1 MMHAVFTIVFALLV
15 WWLGT
20 SLVLI
25 VGRLASGDGRLGKA
39 ICVAL
44 YGLSLYGVA
53 TTQQLAGVHPA
64 FASFTLAVILWG
76 TLEFSYLRGWLTGPV
91 PLACPPGLSLGK
103 RFVAGI
109 RTSLHHELAVLA
121 TVALLLAFSVTAVT
135 QIGLA
140 TFVLLWLMR
149 WSAKLN
155 LFLGVRNFNTE
166 MLPANMRYLSTY
178 VRKASMNWL
187 FPVSVVAGGAA
198 LYYWVKPLLG
208 WQLTDLAQVESLL
221 LATLMVLALFEH
233 VLLMVPL
240 SDRWLWSWAMAEQN
254 KRMES

>member
-1 MMHAVFTIVFALLV
+1 MHALFTIVFALLV

-20 SLVLI
+20 SLVLL
-25 VGRLASGDGRLGKA
+25 VGRLSTGEGPLGRA
-39 ICVAL
+39 ICAGLYAL
-44 YGLSLYGVA
+44 S
-53 TTQQLAGVHPA
+53 LAGVIVTQQMDGIHPA
-64 FASFTLAVILWG
+64 FASFTLSVILWG
-76 TLEFSYLRGWLTGPV
+76 TLEFSYLRGWLTGPA
-91 PLACPPGLSLGK
+91 PKACPPGLSLSG
-103 RFVAGI
+103 RFIAGI

-121 TVALLLAFSVTAVT
+121 TVGLLLIFTLTASS

-187 FPVSVVAGGAA
+187 FPLSVIAGGLA
-198 LYYWVKPLLG
+198 LFYWLKPVLGLESNDLTQVK
-208 WQLTDLAQVESLL
+208 SLL
-221 LATLMVLALFEH
+221 LATLMALALLEH
-233 VLLMVPL
+233 ILLMVPL
-240 SDRWLWSWAMAEQN
+240 SDRWLWSWAMADQD
-254 KRMES
+254 KRIGP